1 LEYKEVKQNGILE
14 MCPISWG
21 KGTWLGL
28 GWNFKYEIQI
38 WTRSVDEMLYTMA
51 RILTKKW

>member
-1 LEYKEVKQNGILE
+1 MEYLRCAQLAGERAHGWDWDGI
-14 MCPISWG
+14 
-21 KGTWLGL
+21 
-28 GWNFKYEIQI
+28 FKYEIQI